1 MIKRRELREMT
12 HVKLH
17 EMASILLDDII
28 VPGEIRQE
36 GQESIM
42 ASCIDRNGNKY
53 LFNLSLTVTPE
64 EIVQSE
70 PAPTLADQI
79 STIIEELVGIKED
92 ISTLK
97 GYHTQ
102 IEIPTEQDNG
112 EPSDIET
119 PTENPTE
126 APTETPTENPTET
139 SVENN
144 DNGED
149 DNTND

>member
-12 HVKLH
+12 QVKLH

-70 PAPTLADQI
+70 PVPTLADQV
-79 STIIEELVGIKED
+79 STIIDELSSIKDD

-102 IEIPTEQDNG
+102 IEADPNTNEDGNTEDPIITEPTD
-112 EPSDIET
+112 
-119 PTENPTE
+119 NPTE
-126 APTETPTENPTET
+126 DPIIIDP
-139 SVENN
+139 SVNSGEN
-144 DNGED
+144 DN
-149 DNTND
+149 N